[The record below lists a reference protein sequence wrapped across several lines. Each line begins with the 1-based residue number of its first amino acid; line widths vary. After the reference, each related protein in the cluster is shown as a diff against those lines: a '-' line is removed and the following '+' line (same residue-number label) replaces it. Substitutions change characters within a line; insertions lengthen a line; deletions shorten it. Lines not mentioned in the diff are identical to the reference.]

1 MLRSILMVVLFAAVL
16 GAPAFAQGQDTRP
29 EAFAVT
35 IDAGQLDPAEMT
47 VAREI
52 AALLGAR
59 DAYLRVY
66 SGAKIDTRVFLG
78 RQAEFTASLQRAL
91 GPSADKYPEAVAV
104 LYAVNFSPAEL
115 AEIAGFLKTP
125 AGRRLAAVGVVLRS
139 RSVQAALS
147 GEDRNAARA
156 FFATPA
162 GRAVE
167 AKADTLEAQLVSVL
181 GQMQLLWLEPFLEDY
196 CSRVEC
202 DVSTG
207 FMVAGT
213 VGIQSNSLNGEPGA
227 SILQLPSLR
236 MAGPDGMQVEGKDAD
251 ATFSDPAAAKLAG
264 AACRGDVVEIARSV
278 GQRALLNAVG
288 ENGMTPLLWAMS
300 CENLEGIEALL
311 GAGADPNQVTLFEAG
326 VTPSLE
332 SLHRASPVYRAAM
345 MRNPAVLRLLLANGG
360 RASAWDYYEG
370 SSLEATALEA
380 AMELAL
386 DTGRWDN
393 YRALLAAG
401 ADVELVDG
409 FGRSIVVD
417 MAFKGQYALI
427 AELLEGGYDCNLA
440 DLPSAM
446 AVGDRPMTADKQRVE
461 SLLRARG
468 VQIPVGVRIA
478 DDLSRCTVVEWPAG
492 MPLVTSAVAEK
503 GDFVLRL
510 NERVSADAVLQFFRQ
525 FAAQNGLKIDD
536 DDQAVRAP
544 GEVVIGAETEGGL
557 SMSLSNMSYR
567 NVVQVDFEIPVYPPA
582 EAESGRALAA
592 TFLKAIR
599 QAFPG
604 ADLMVEEKG
613 R

>member
-1 MLRSILMVVLFAAVL
+1 MLRSILTVVLFAAVF
-16 GAPAFAQGQDTRP
+16 GAPSLALGQDTRP

-35 IDAGQLDPAEMT
+35 IDTGQLDPAEMT

-52 AALLGAR
+52 AILLQAR
-59 DAYLRVY
+59 DAYLGVY
-66 SGAKIDTRVFLG
+66 SGAKIDTRLFPG
-78 RQAEFTASLQRAL
+78 RQAEFTTSLQKVL
-91 GPSADKYPEAVAV
+91 EPTADKFPEAVAV
-104 LYAVNFSPAEL
+104 LYAVNFSPVEL

-125 AGRRLAAVGVVLRS
+125 AGRKSAAVGMVLRS
-139 RSVQAALS
+139 RRVQAILS
-147 GEDRNAARA
+147 GEDRKTARA

-167 AKADTLEAQLVSVL
+167 ARADTLDAQVLSVL
-181 GQMQLLWLEPFLEDY
+181 GHMQLLWLEPFLEDY

-207 FMVAGT
+207 FMVAAT

-236 MAGPDGMQVEGKDAD
+236 MVGAGGMQVGGKDAS
-251 ATFSDPAAAKLAG
+251 ATFIDPAVAKLAS
-264 AACRGDVVEIARSV
+264 AACQGDAVQIAQSA

-288 ENGMTPLLWAMS
+288 ENGMTPLHWAIS
-300 CENLEGIEALL
+300 CENLVGIEALL
-311 GAGADPNQVTLFEAG
+311 KAGADPNQVTLFEAG
-326 VTPSLE
+326 MTPSME

-370 SSLEATALEA
+370 SSLEQTALDA

-401 ADVELVDG
+401 ADAELVDG
-409 FGRSIVVD
+409 FGRSIAVD

-446 AVGDRPMTADKQRVE
+446 AVGDPPMTADRQRVE
-461 SLLRARG
+461 SQLRARG
-468 VQIPVGVRIA
+468 VQIPVRSPVQ
-478 DDLSRCTVVEWPAG
+478 DDLSHCTVVEWPVD

-510 NERVSADAVLQFFRQ
+510 NEQVSAVAVLELFRQ

-536 DDQAVRAP
+536 DDQAVSTP
-544 GEVVIGAETEGGL
+544 GEVVIGAEGEGGV
-557 SMSLSNMSYR
+557 SMSLSNISYR
-567 NVVQVDFEIPVYPPA
+567 NVMEVSFEIPVYPPA
-582 EAESGRALAA
+582 EAQRGRTLAVQ
-592 TFLKAIR
+592 FLTTIR
-599 QAFPG
+599 RAFPG
-604 ADLMVEEKG
+604 ADIVVEESG

>member
-1 MLRSILMVVLFAAVL
+1 MLRSILTVVLFAAVF
-16 GAPAFAQGQDTRP
+16 GAPSLALGQDTRP

-52 AALLGAR
+52 ATLLQAR
-59 DAYLRVY
+59 AAYLGVY
-66 SGAKIDTRVFLG
+66 SGAKIDTRVFPG
-78 RQAEFTASLQRAL
+78 RQAEFTASLQKVL
-91 GPSADKYPEAVAV
+91 EPTADKYPEAVAV
-104 LYAVNFSPAEL
+104 LYAINFSPTEL
-115 AEIAGFLKTP
+115 AEIVGFLKTP
-125 AGRRLAAVGVVLRS
+125 AGHKLAAVGVVLRS
-139 RSVQAALS
+139 RTVLAALS
-147 GEDRNAARA
+147 GENRKAASA

-167 AKADTLEAQLVSVL
+167 ARADTLEAQSVSVL
-181 GQMQLLWLEPFLEDY
+181 GQMQLLWLAPFLEDY
-196 CSRVEC
+196 CSHVQC

-236 MAGPDGMQVEGKDAD
+236 MAGSGGMQVGGKDVG
-251 ATFSDPAAAKLAG
+251 ATFSDPTVAKLAG
-264 AACRGDVVEIARSV
+264 AACLGDAVEVATAT
-278 GQRALLNAVG
+278 GQRALLNAAG
-288 ENGMTPLLWAMS
+288 ENGMTPLLWAIS
-300 CENLEGIEALL
+300 CENLVGIEALL
-311 GAGADPNQVTLFEAG
+311 KAGADPNQVTLFEAG
-326 VTPSLE
+326 GTPSME
-332 SLHRASPVYRAAM
+332 RAHRASPVYRAAM

-370 SSLEATALEA
+370 ASLEQTALHA

-401 ADVELVDG
+401 ADAEMVDG

-427 AELLEGGYDCNLA
+427 AELLETGYDCNLA

-446 AVGDRPMTADKQRVE
+446 AVGDPPMTADRQRVE
-461 SLLRARG
+461 TLLRARG
-468 VQIPVGVRIA
+468 VQIPGSGPVQ
-478 DDLSRCTVVEWPAG
+478 DDLSRCSVVEWPAD

-510 NERVSADAVLQFFRQ
+510 NGQVSADAVLQLFRQ
-525 FAAQNGLKIDD
+525 FAAQTGLKIHDN
-536 DDQAVRAP
+536 DQPVRTP
-544 GEVVIGAETEGGL
+544 GQVVIGAGTEGGM
-557 SMSLSNMSYR
+557 SMSLLNVSYR
-567 NVVQVDFEIPVYPPA
+567 NVMEVSFEIPGYPPA
-582 EAESGRALAA
+582 EAQRGRSLAEQ
-592 TFLKAIR
+592 FLTTIR
-599 QAFPG
+599 RAFPG
-604 ADLMVEEKG
+604 ADIVVEERG

>member
-1 MLRSILMVVLFAAVL
+1 MLRSILTVVLFAAVL
-16 GAPAFAQGQDTRP
+16 GAPAFALGQDTRP

-35 IDAGQLDPAEMT
+35 IDASQLDPAEMT

-52 AALLGAR
+52 ATLLGAR
-59 DAYLRVY
+59 DVYLGVY
-66 SGAKIDTRVFLG
+66 SRAKIDTGLFPG
-78 RQAEFTASLQRAL
+78 RQAEFTASLQKVLA
-91 GPSADKYPEAVAV
+91 PTADKFPEAVAV

-115 AEIAGFLKTP
+115 AEIVGFLKTA
-125 AGRRLAAVGVVLRS
+125 AGRKLEAVGVVLRA
-139 RSVQAALS
+139 RTVQSALS
-147 GEDRNAARA
+147 GDDRKAARA
-156 FFATPA
+156 FFTTPT

-167 AKADTLEAQLVSVL
+167 ARAGTLEAQVISVL

-196 CSRVEC
+196 CRHVEC

-207 FMVAGT
+207 FMVAAT

-236 MAGPDGMQVEGKDAD
+236 MAGAGGMQVGGKDVR
-251 ATFSDPAAAKLAG
+251 ATFADPAAAALAG
-264 AACRGDVVEIARSV
+264 AACRGDAGQIAGSAGR
-278 GQRALLNAVG
+278 RALLNAVG

-300 CENLEGIEALL
+300 CENLVGIEALL
-311 GAGADPNQVTLFEAG
+311 KAGADPNQVTLFEAG

-332 SLHRASPVYRAAM
+332 SLHRASPVFRAAM
-345 MRNPAVLRLLLANGG
+345 MRNSTVLRLLLANGG

-386 DTGRWDN
+386 ETGRWDN
-393 YRALLAAG
+393 YRALLTGG
-401 ADVELVDG
+401 ADAEMVDG
-409 FGRSIVVD
+409 FGRSIAVD

-446 AVGDRPMTADKQRVE
+446 AVGDRPMTPDRQRVE
-461 SLLRARG
+461 ALLSARG
-468 VQIPVGVRIA
+468 VQIPPGPRVQ
-478 DDLSRCTVVEWPAG
+478 DDLSGCTVVEWPAG
-492 MPLVTSAVAEK
+492 MPLITSAIAEK

-510 NERVSADAVLQFFRQ
+510 NDQVTAAAVLEVFRK
-525 FAAQNGLKIDD
+525 FVAQNGLKIEDD
-536 DDQAVRAP
+536 
-544 GEVVIGAETEGGL
+544 GEPSRVTADILIGVEIGEEGH
-557 SMSLSNMSYR
+557 MSLSNLGYR
-567 NVVQVDFEIPVYPPA
+567 NVVKVDFQIPVYPPE
-582 EAESGRALAA
+582 EAERGAVLAGQ
-592 TFLKAIR
+592 FLKAIR

-604 ADLMVEEKG
+604 ADIVVEEAG